1 MIHVAAA
8 VIEKN
13 SKILITRRG
22 PGEIMAGLWEFP
34 GGKLEENETVYE
46 CLEREIKEELNLEII
61 SGEIIE
67 KSVYSY
73 PDFDITLTAVSAE
86 IIKGEIK
93 MAVHDRY
100 EWISPSDFSLYSFTP
115 ADIPIWSCL
124 NKNRNETS

>member
-22 PGEIMAGLWEFP
+22 SGEKMAGLWEFP
-34 GGKLEENETVYE
+34 GGKLEENETVFE

-93 MAVHDRY
+93 MTVHDKY
-100 EWISPSDFSLYSFTP
+100 EWISPSDFSLYNFAP
-115 ADIPIWSCL
+115 ADIPICCNLS
-124 NKNRNETS
+124 KNRTEIK